1 MTASE
6 IDQSDSNFTGSR
18 LVVLFFMI
26 LIFAAAARPISDPD
40 FWWHL
45 RTGQYIVE
53 TKSIPY
59 TDMFSTLRFGSEW
72 VTHEW
77 LSEVLMYS
85 IFRVAGFAGLI
96 IFFALI
102 ITTAFW
108 TTYRLCLKRTGNPYI
123 AGLVTILCA
132 AATMPTYAPQRQML
146 PLISSR
152 ISSPVLALPS
162 PIRPTPEQSC
172 PEVQ

>member
-1 MTASE
+1 MSHSVKTVSPVRSEDQTASE
-6 IDQSDSNFTGSR
+6 VDQRTPGQQSYSR

-45 RTGQYIVE
+45 RTGQYIAE

-77 LSEVLMYS
+77 LSEVLMFL

-102 ITTAFW
+102 IA
-108 TTYRLCLKRTGNPYI
+108 
-123 AGLVTILCA
+123 
-132 AATMPTYAPQRQML
+132 
-146 PLISSR
+146 
-152 ISSPVLALPS
+152 
-162 PIRPTPEQSC
+162 
-172 PEVQ
+172 